1 MKEISHRLTS
11 LSALPPK
18 KSPPGTSEASPRE
31 TFQQGTAE
39 AEWLQKP
46 QFDRAA
52 EEPRRSN
59 RRTLSVGHK
68 VALITAGL
76 AAGAGA
82 VGLATAHPGA
92 TNPSVQLSQKD
103 AQKALNNFQY
113 LDELVRSQGGSLKS
127 DPQTLLGRVF
137 HHQTEVDASQAVA
150 ALSQG
155 YTVHLYPTAESQEG
169 VPIRSVQDLKQITS
183 VARQQVAEQHFK
195 QGLENLK
202 DGLRDLGRSIE
213 NEIGDIFR

>member
-11 LSALPPK
+11 LSGLPPK
-18 KSPPGTSEASPRE
+18 KTLSGPVESAPRE
-31 TFQQGTAE
+31 SYQPASAE

-46 QFDRAA
+46 SFDRAA

-59 RRTLSVGHK
+59 RRTLGVGQK

-113 LDELVRSQGGSLKS
+113 LDQLVRSQGGSLKS

-137 HHQTEVDASQAVA
+137 HHQTEVDASQALS

-155 YTVHLYPTAESQEG
+155 YTVHLYPSGESQEG
-169 VPIRSVQDLKQITS
+169 IPIRSVQDLKQITS

-202 DGLRDLGRSIE
+202 DGLRDLGRTIE
-213 NEIGDIFR
+213 QEIGDIFR